1 MPYVK
6 ALREV
11 RVITVNGDSVIVP
24 PREPKF
30 VPDRLLEAAISAG
43 CAQCKEDGTLIL
55 DELPE
60 PKVDADDIPFLSVEE
75 RKDAAKRAH
84 VIKLAI
90 LHVYK
95 RNDRS
100 DFKSDGFPRNSAI
113 ETLVR
118 FPVANSEI
126 MEILEKLEDLN

>member
-6 ALREV
+6 SLREV
-11 RVITVNGDSVIVP
+11 RVITVHGDSVIVP
-24 PREPKF
+24 PNQAKEIPA
-30 VPDRLLEAAISAG
+30 RLLEAAISAG
-43 CAQCKEDGTLIL
+43 CAQCDEKGKLIL
-55 DELPE
+55 GEIPE

-75 RKDAAKRAH
+75 RKDVALRQK

-90 LHVYK
+90 QHIYK

-100 DFKSDGFPRNSAI
+100 DFKGDGFPRNNAV

-118 FPVANSEI
+118 FPVGNAEI
-126 MEILEKLEDLN
+126 MEVLEQLEAAE